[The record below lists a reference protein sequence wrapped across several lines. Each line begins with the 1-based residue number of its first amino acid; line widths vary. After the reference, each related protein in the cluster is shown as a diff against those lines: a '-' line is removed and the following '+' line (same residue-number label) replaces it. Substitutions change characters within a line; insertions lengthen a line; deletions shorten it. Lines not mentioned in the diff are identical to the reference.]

1 MVCWVHCPDLAS
13 DDGANGAGSVCVGIT
28 NAAHVRPSWRADG
41 DPGITGTLNVHRDC
55 VRLWLKSREDEKL
68 LCARIVDTPRRKR
81 RVSVWYNPL
90 FADYQKQS

>member
-41 DPGITGTLNVHRDC
+41 DPGITEPLIVHRDC

-68 LCARIVDTPRRKR
+68 LCARIVDTPRRNI
-81 RVSVWYNPL
+81 VCPFWFNPL
-90 FADYQKQS
+90 CCCYGL